1 MARMLGVEDVK
12 GKFPAAMSGGQRQR
26 VAAAR
31 AMVTKPQLIL
41 ADEPTGALDSKNATV
56 MLNTLQGL
64 NDQLGATIVMV
75 THDAY
80 AASFSRRV
88 LFIKDGRL
96 FTQVERGEDERG
108 DFFARIMEV
117 QAFLGGD
124 ADAR

>member
-1 MARMLGVEDVK
+1 
-12 GKFPAAMSGGQRQR
+12 
-26 VAAAR
+26 
-31 AMVTKPQLIL
+31 MVTKPQLIL

-80 AASFSRRV
+80 AASFSWRV

-108 DFFARIMEV
+108 DFFTRIMEV

>member
-1 MARMLGVEDVK
+1 M
-12 GKFPAAMSGGQRQR
+12 
-26 VAAAR
+26 
-31 AMVTKPQLIL
+31 
-41 ADEPTGALDSKNATV
+41 DSKNATV

-96 FTQVERGEDERG
+96 FTQVGRGEDERG
-108 DFFARIMEV
+108 DFFTRIMEV

>member
-1 MARMLGVEDVK
+1 M
-12 GKFPAAMSGGQRQR
+12 
-26 VAAAR
+26 
-31 AMVTKPQLIL
+31 
-41 ADEPTGALDSKNATV
+41 DSKNATV

-108 DFFARIMEV
+108 GFFTRIMEV